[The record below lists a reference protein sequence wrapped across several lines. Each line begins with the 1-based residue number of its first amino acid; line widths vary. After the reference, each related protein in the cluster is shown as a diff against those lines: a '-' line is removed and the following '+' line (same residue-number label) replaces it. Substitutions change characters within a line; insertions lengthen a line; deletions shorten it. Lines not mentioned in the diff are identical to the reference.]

1 MWKHQTSQIILI
13 TFISSFSMQVLQ
25 IYLCHMIKSLLGN
38 IHWLWLSW
46 GHQGSRAWWRP
57 LRFSA
62 LTCCWSRIRSGSVC
76 ADLARKQNKNIFPN
90 SLHLP
95 RVCFWTVSI
104 LPCQARTLWI
114 PLELCTTTFLLQSL
128 ALSFW
133 GLSVARTEA
142 RKFMYLEK
150 VDNYFPIFMKL
161 LFSPYP
167 MVSLRVST
175 LLSRFS

>member
-1 MWKHQTSQIILI
+1 
-13 TFISSFSMQVLQ
+13 MQVLQ
-25 IYLCHMIKSLLGN
+25 IYSCRMIKSLWGN

-57 LRFSA
+57 LHSSA
-62 LTCCWSRIRSGSVC
+62 LTCCWSRTRSGSVC
-76 ADLARKQNKNIFPN
+76 ADLARNKILNLN
-90 SLHLP
+90 S
-95 RVCFWTVSI
+95 SI
-104 LPCQARTLWI
+104 NFYIAWQIPFELW
-114 PLELCTTTFLLQSL
+114 TTTFLLQSL

-150 VDNYFPIFMKL
+150 VGNYFPIFMTF
-161 LFSPYP
+161 LFSSYP
-167 MVSLRVST
+167 IVSLRVST